1 MLRLTLLMYTILS
14 GTLAGIAIIAV
25 LVAGFDTKMP
35 IIYAAAAGFIVAI
48 PASWIIAKKISKLS

>member
-48 PASWIIAKKISKLS
+48 PASWIIAKKISNLT